1 MGIDRQPRAALE
13 ERRLSLRPSPTLKS
27 MGKWRNQMKK
37 FLLAAAVVIAFATPS
52 HAIYT
57 ECTVKK
63 DMDIVN
69 RPGSDRGDP
78 RWPSLQKGENVAI
91 RDSFQSWV
99 FVTFF
104 DDDGSHYGWVQR
116 NALTNCQAREGTP

>member
-1 MGIDRQPRAALE
+1 
-13 ERRLSLRPSPTLKS
+13 
-27 MGKWRNQMKK
+27 MKK

-69 RPGSDRGDP
+69 RPGGDRGDP